1 MTKLYKFKLKMVL
14 NVDSM
19 TITDGTLIVLINL
32 NICVENFGGRWQH
45 NSTGAGDIRK
55 VAR

>member
-1 MTKLYKFKLKMVL
+1 MTL

-19 TITDGTLIVLINL
+19 TITDDALMVLINL
-32 NICVENFGGRWQH
+32 NICVQNFWGRWQH
-45 NSTGAGDIRK
+45 NSTGSGDIWK

>member
-1 MTKLYKFKLKMVL
+1 MVL

-32 NICVENFGGRWQH
+32 NICVQNFGGRWQH

>member
-19 TITDGTLIVLINL
+19 TITDDALIVLINL
-32 NICVENFGGRWQH
+32 IICVQNFLG
-45 NSTGAGDIRK
+45 K
-55 VAR
+55 VTAQ

>member
-32 NICVENFGGRWQH
+32 NICVQNFGG
-45 NSTGAGDIRK
+45 K
-55 VAR
+55 VTAQ